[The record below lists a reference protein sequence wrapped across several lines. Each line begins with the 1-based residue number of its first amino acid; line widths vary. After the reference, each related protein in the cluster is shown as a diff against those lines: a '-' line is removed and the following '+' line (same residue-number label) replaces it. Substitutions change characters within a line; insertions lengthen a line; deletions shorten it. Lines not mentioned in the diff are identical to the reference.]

1 MTHNLIHRLE
11 QAEEAAKTQ
20 LKFSAECIC
29 FPEREQPFFNWPSEE
44 RIAAE
49 VKCPLHGE
57 RFRPVTFFVYVS
69 KWLREKQRHFLQN
82 RRSDQYRKAWYAS
95 FPPELWPA
103 EEVLSEHV
111 ALRLKD
117 GTTLQE

>member
-1 MTHNLIHRLE
+1 MHRLGR
-11 QAEEAAKTQ
+11 AEEAAKTQ

-57 RFRPVTFFVYVS
+57 RFRPMTFFVYVS
-69 KWLREKQRHFLQN
+69 KWHREKQPRLLQTHH
-82 RRSDQYRKAWYAS
+82 SEQYRKAWFAG
-95 FPPELWPA
+95 FPPDLWPA
-103 EEVLSEHV
+103 HEILSSGGI
-111 ALRLKD
+111 ALELKD
-117 GTTLQE
+117 GTAVQTE